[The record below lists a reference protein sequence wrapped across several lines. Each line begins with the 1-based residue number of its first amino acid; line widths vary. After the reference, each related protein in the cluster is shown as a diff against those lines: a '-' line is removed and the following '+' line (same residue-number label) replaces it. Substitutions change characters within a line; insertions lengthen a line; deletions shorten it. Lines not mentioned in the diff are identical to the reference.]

1 MTKKILSRLSFLLVL
16 IISVSC
22 SKNEEIKKLSSTE
35 ITNFLLVNEQLPI
48 KTLSNALEWPEDV
61 ILGVDLGLIELNADG
76 KERLKDIFED
86 YSEDG
91 KDDFIKDNNDK
102 EWSEFAKGDW
112 IKSETTKI
120 SKSKLNEIRDQEFK
134 NNEVISNKIEHL
146 KLSFV
151 KVKTDEI
158 LDKELSLLSF
168 NYYAN
173 MFKVFSLHVQCIPQK
188 IKNLSISYLDEEGRN
203 SFNKE
208 WNNTLNSYIN
218 HKETDKINKNY
229 IKFIEFQKIKY
240 KFISGKK
247 TNLYVSPLEIK
258 LISKNTKDDAIV
270 NYFSSNLL
278 DYLIDFLLL
287 PIVILFIPVIAII
300 YSIFFNISNFIN
312 IVAAAINFAKIA
324 SLITTVL
331 FVFLFMYVSYQITN
345 DIKSKINSSYKVA
358 TNNQNI
364 LEDLNLNT
372 ELFFTSI

>member
-1 MTKKILSRLSFLLVL
+1 M
-16 IISVSC
+16 
-22 SKNEEIKKLSSTE
+22 
-35 ITNFLLVNEQLPI
+35 
-48 KTLSNALEWPEDV
+48 
-61 ILGVDLGLIELNADG
+61 
-76 KERLKDIFED
+76 
-86 YSEDG
+86 
-91 KDDFIKDNNDK
+91 
-102 EWSEFAKGDW
+102 
-112 IKSETTKI
+112 
-120 SKSKLNEIRDQEFK
+120 
-134 NNEVISNKIEHL
+134 
-146 KLSFV
+146 
-151 KVKTDEI
+151 
-158 LDKELSLLSF
+158 
-168 NYYAN
+168 
-173 MFKVFSLHVQCIPQK
+173 
-188 IKNLSISYLDEEGRN
+188 
-203 SFNKE
+203 
-208 WNNTLNSYIN
+208 
-218 HKETDKINKNY
+218 
-229 IKFIEFQKIKY
+229 EFQKIKY
-240 KFISGKK
+240 RFVSGKK

-312 IVAAAINFAKIA
+312 IVAAAINFSKIA